1 VDGIGANQRRFERPI
16 DARSPAKFIIMSLQL
31 DTNPETPN
39 PNPNPSTSAVAAAP
53 GATAPAATGAAAPP
67 FAAAYAAMLDAIRA
81 VPPDETLHIN
91 VDVPGAIMST
101 LGRLPRLLAL
111 RGELV
116 AKLPTWDAR
125 ALDTLDDCARAAG
138 HAYSLHVAASTPPG
152 ALAELA
158 AAATEARA
166 ALLSDASALAHH
178 GFVDRRPLGELKGPI
193 GYKNLAFDL
202 LVLDHV
208 LRAAWPHIE
217 GKTAVTLERLDAAA
231 ILADRLLVAAG
242 IKTVSTREI
251 AEAARIRDQAFTLFM
266 QTYDSVRRAVVYA
279 RWDEGDADEIA
290 PSLYAGR
297 ARRQRP
303 DPDPDETLDPVI
315 PPTVTATGGA
325 VAPTPPAAAPAAP
338 AAGTPGKP
346 GVADA
351 GPFTP

>member
-1 VDGIGANQRRFERPI
+1 
-16 DARSPAKFIIMSLQL
+16 MSLQL
-31 DTNPETPN
+31 DTNPNPQPPTPT
-39 PNPNPSTSAVAAAP
+39 PTPTTLSRAAPATP
-53 GATAPAATGAAAPP
+53 GATAPPVTGDDRPP
-67 FAAAYAAMLDAIRA
+67 FAAAYAAKLDAIRA

-101 LGRLPRLLAL
+101 LGRLPRLLTL
-111 RGELV
+111 RDELV
-116 AKLPTWDAR
+116 AKLPTWNAQ
-125 ALDTLDDCARAAG
+125 ALDTLDACARAAG

-166 ALLSDASALAHH
+166 ALLADATALAHH

-217 GKTAVTLERLDAAA
+217 GKTAVTLQRLDAAA

-242 IKTVSTREI
+242 IKTVSNREI
-251 AEAARIRDQAFTLFM
+251 AEAARIRDQAFTLFV

-279 RWDEGDADEIA
+279 RWEEGDADEIA

-297 ARRQRP
+297 ARRAKP
-303 DPDPDETLDPVI
+303 DPDPDETLDPVV
-315 PPTVTATGGA
+315 PPVVTAA
-325 VAPTPPAAAPAAP
+325 STPFAASPAAP
-338 AAGTPGKP
+338 AAGTTGTPGAA
-346 GVADA
+346 GG